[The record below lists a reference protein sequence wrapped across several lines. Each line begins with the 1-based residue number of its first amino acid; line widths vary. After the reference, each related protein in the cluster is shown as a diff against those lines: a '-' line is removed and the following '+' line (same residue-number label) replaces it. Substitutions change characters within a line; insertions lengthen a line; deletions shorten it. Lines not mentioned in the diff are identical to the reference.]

1 MKLFFSFVFA
11 LLAFT
16 ACTKPEKEVYIFT
29 SHREPALDGLHY
41 LYSYDG
47 YHWDS
52 IAGSWLK
59 PEIGNKT
66 PYYNYFTKQTEEQK
80 YAPNSMMRDP
90 SMTQGPDG
98 TFHLVWTISWN
109 GEQGFGYASSKDL
122 IHWSEQREIKVMKD
136 SLTNNVWAP
145 EVFYDDEKEQFIVA
159 WSSAI
164 PVERYTAADSL
175 GANKSHRA
183 YYTTTKDFQTFT
195 PAKAFYDPGFNSI
208 DGFIVKRDKNDY
220 VLIIKDNR
228 KPGYSDLF
236 CVSGPSAEGP
246 YADPSVKFAPTY
258 SEGPCAVK
266 VGDEWLIYF
275 DVYREGRFGAVS
287 TKDFKNFTPTLEAAC
302 SVIPARRASV
312 PEISILEVYPP
323 LQAAKPRIIPN
334 FGFLPIEA
342 KSTPPIVKARITPAP
357 DMILEFTHTNI
368 RTAVIRLLGAFRRY
382 FLINTLKNP
391 VSSTTPIAI
400 ITISTIFNDGNL
412 T

>member
-136 SLTNNVWAP
+136 SL
-145 EVFYDDEKEQFIVA
+145 
-159 WSSAI
+159 
-164 PVERYTAADSL
+164 
-175 GANKSHRA
+175 SHRA

-287 TKDFKNFTPTLEAAC
+287 TKDFKNFTPIDDQI
-302 SVIPARRASV
+302 SIPQGHKHGTIIKV
-312 PEISILEVYPP
+312 PESVLLNLKAE
-323 LQAAKPRIIPN
+323 
-334 FGFLPIEA
+334 EA
-342 KSTPPIVKARITPAP
+342 KRFPQK
-357 DMILEFTHTNI
+357 D
-368 RTAVIRLLGAFRRY
+368 
-382 FLINTLKNP
+382 
-391 VSSTTPIAI
+391 
-400 ITISTIFNDGNL
+400 
-412 T
+412 

>member
-1 MKLFFSFVFA
+1 
-11 LLAFT
+11 
-16 ACTKPEKEVYIFT
+16 
-29 SHREPALDGLHY
+29 
-41 LYSYDG
+41 
-47 YHWDS
+47 
-52 IAGSWLK
+52 
-59 PEIGNKT
+59 
-66 PYYNYFTKQTEEQK
+66 
-80 YAPNSMMRDP
+80 MMRDP

-98 TFHLVWTISWN
+98 TFHLVWTIRWN

-145 EVFYDDEKEQFIVA
+145 EVFYDDEKEQFIVV

-275 DVYREGRFGAVS
+275 DVYREGRFGAES
-287 TKDFKNFTPTLEAAC
+287 TKDFKNFTPIDDQI
-302 SVIPARRASV
+302 SIPQGHKHWTIIKV
-312 PEISILEVYPP
+312 PESVLLYLKAE
-323 LQAAKPRIIPN
+323 
-334 FGFLPIEA
+334 EA
-342 KSTPPIVKARITPAP
+342 KRFPQK
-357 DMILEFTHTNI
+357 D
-368 RTAVIRLLGAFRRY
+368 
-382 FLINTLKNP
+382 
-391 VSSTTPIAI
+391 
-400 ITISTIFNDGNL
+400 
-412 T
+412 

>member
-1 MKLFFSFVFA
+1 MGKLRNTLAAISIL
-11 LLAFT
+11 LLAS
-16 ACTKPEKEVYIFT
+16 CGGNKDYYMFT
-29 SHREPALDGLHY
+29 SFHEPADEGLRY
-41 LYSYDG
+41 LYSEDG
-47 YHWDS
+47 MYWDS
-52 IAGSWLK
+52 IPGVWLK
-59 PEIGNKT
+59 PELG
-66 PYYNYFTKQTEEQK
+66 QHRL
-80 YAPNSMMRDP
+80 MRDP
-90 SMTQGPDG
+90 SIVRTPDG

-145 EVFYDDEKEQFIVA
+145 EVFYDDEKGQFIVA

-183 YYTTTKDFQTFT
+183 YYTTTKDFQTFA

-246 YADPSVKFAPTY
+246 YTSPSTKFAPTY

-275 DVYREGRFGAVS
+275 DVYREGRFGAVA
-287 TKDFKNFTPTLEAAC
+287 TKDFKTFTPIDNQI
-302 SVIPARRASV
+302 SIPQGHKHGTIIKV
-312 PEISILEVYPP
+312 PESVLLNLKAE
-323 LQAAKPRIIPN
+323 
-334 FGFLPIEA
+334 EA
-342 KSTPPIVKARITPAP
+342 KRFPQK
-357 DMILEFTHTNI
+357 D
-368 RTAVIRLLGAFRRY
+368 
-382 FLINTLKNP
+382 
-391 VSSTTPIAI
+391 
-400 ITISTIFNDGNL
+400 
-412 T
+412 

>member
-208 DGFIVKRDKNDY
+208 DGFIVK
-220 VLIIKDNR
+220 L
-228 KPGYSDLF
+228 
-236 CVSGPSAEGP
+236 
-246 YADPSVKFAPTY
+246 APTY

-287 TKDFKNFTPTLEAAC
+287 TKDFKNFTPIDDQI
-302 SVIPARRASV
+302 SIPQGHKHGTIIKV
-312 PEISILEVYPP
+312 PESVLLNLKAE
-323 LQAAKPRIIPN
+323 
-334 FGFLPIEA
+334 EA
-342 KSTPPIVKARITPAP
+342 KRFPQK
-357 DMILEFTHTNI
+357 D
-368 RTAVIRLLGAFRRY
+368 
-382 FLINTLKNP
+382 
-391 VSSTTPIAI
+391 
-400 ITISTIFNDGNL
+400 
-412 T
+412 

>member
-16 ACTKPEKEVYIFT
+16 TCTKPDKEVYIFT

-90 SMTQGPDG
+90 SITQGPDG

-145 EVFYDDEKEQFIVA
+145 EVFYDDEKGQFIVA

-183 YYTTTKDFQTFT
+183 YYTTTKDFQTFA

-246 YADPSVKFAPTY
+246 YTSPSTKFAPTY

-266 VGDEWLIYF
+266 VGDEWLIYLMF
-275 DVYREGRFGAVS
+275 IGKVG
-287 TKDFKNFTPTLEAAC
+287 LE
-302 SVIPARRASV
+302 P
-312 PEISILEVYPP
+312 
-323 LQAAKPRIIPN
+323 
-334 FGFLPIEA
+334 
-342 KSTPPIVKARITPAP
+342 
-357 DMILEFTHTNI
+357 
-368 RTAVIRLLGAFRRY
+368 
-382 FLINTLKNP
+382 
-391 VSSTTPIAI
+391 
-400 ITISTIFNDGNL
+400 
-412 T
+412 